1 MWFEPI
7 STWLVALLA
16 SGIPWLSEKTTKSIP
31 AENWANKELHHKDIM
46 DGVPM
51 KEIIRR
57 AEAGRYYIPQ
67 EIFDAYPVPHRNPNN
82 NKIIIENYI
91 LYYDDVNQHGAY
103 KAQRWVEQGKY
114 NLTDEEKKMLEDQK
128 KHRYTLKEFDYKN
141 TRATQQWQKA
151 HDAEDKYH

>member
-57 AEAGRYYIPQ
+57 AEAGRS
-67 EIFDAYPVPHRNPNN
+67 
-82 NKIIIENYI
+82 
-91 LYYDDVNQHGAY
+91 
-103 KAQRWVEQGKY
+103 
-114 NLTDEEKKMLEDQK
+114 
-128 KHRYTLKEFDYKN
+128 
-141 TRATQQWQKA
+141 
-151 HDAEDKYH
+151 